1 MGRNLALNIAEHGF
15 RPVVYDR
22 DPEVAAAVPGQNV
35 ATLGALAEALAR
47 PRRILLMVKAGQPVD
62 DVIDS
67 LRAHLEPGDVIIDGG
82 NTHWMDT
89 ARRAE
94 ALADDGIM
102 LLGAGISGGEEGA
115 RHGPAIMVGGD
126 ERAWQIVAPVLR
138 AIAADVGGEPCC
150 GRFGPGGV
158 GHFVKIVHNGIEYA
172 VMQAIAETW
181 IMLRDLA
188 GLEAAEA
195 SAVFARWNDGL
206 LGSYLMEI
214 TADILATPD
223 TLADG
228 ALIDKVDDVAGH
240 KDTGRWTGEAAMA
253 LGVATPVLL
262 AGFFARGIS
271 ADIAVRAAAHH
282 SAVGAADVALD
293 DLQAALGAT
302 VIMAYGEGF
311 RLLQAASRAHDWG
324 LDLAT
329 VARVWRGGCILR
341 ARLLE
346 PIAEAYEASPDLSFL
361 AAAMARAIAKAEN
374 GWRRTV
380 TLAVGH
386 GVSLPAMS
394 AALAAYDALRA
405 PSLWTSLVQAQ
416 RDRFGAHGYRRRD
429 REGDFHS
436 AWTGDD

>member
-82 NTHWMDT
+82 NSHWMDT
-89 ARRAE
+89 PRRAE

-150 GRFGPGGV
+150 CRFGPGGV

-228 ALIDKVDDVAGH
+228 ALIDKVDNVAGH

-271 ADIAVRAAAHH
+271 ADISVRAAAHH
-282 SAVGAADVALD
+282 SAAGAADVALD
-293 DLQAALGAT
+293 DLQAALGGNGDHGLQRRLPFAT
-302 VIMAYGEGF
+302 GGMAGL
-311 RLLQAASRAHDWG
+311 RLGARARDGRPRLARWLHPAGTSARAHC
-324 LDLAT
+324 
-329 VARVWRGGCILR
+329 RGIRGI
-341 ARLLE
+341 ARLVVPRCRYGARYRRSRE
-346 PIAEAYEASPDLSFL
+346 RL
-361 AAAMARAIAKAEN
+361 AAN
-374 GWRRTV
+374 GDAGRRPGRFP
-380 TLAVGH
+380 AHHVGRL
-386 GVSLPAMS
+386 GRL
-394 AALAAYDALRA
+394 
-405 PSLWTSLVQAQ
+405 
-416 RDRFGAHGYRRRD
+416 
-429 REGDFHS
+429 
-436 AWTGDD
+436 